1 MIINYISHIW
11 TELILWNQKR
21 KAEAEVRMLESKY
34 GPNWL
39 ERLTR

>member
-1 MIINYISHIW
+1 MIVNYISHFW
-11 TELILWNQKR
+11 TALILWNQKR
-21 KAEAEVRMLESKY
+21 KATAEERMLEAKY